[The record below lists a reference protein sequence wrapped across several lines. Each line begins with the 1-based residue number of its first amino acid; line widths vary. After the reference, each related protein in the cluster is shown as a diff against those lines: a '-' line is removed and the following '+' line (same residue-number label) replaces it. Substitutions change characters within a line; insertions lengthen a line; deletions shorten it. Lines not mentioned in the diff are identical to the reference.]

1 MSSDETEI
9 RVNFGKPMPV
19 FPLGTVTL
27 MPHAVLPL
35 LVFEPRYRQMVGD
48 ALDGPGQIAMGVFEG
63 GDWRDDYEGNPP
75 MRGAVCVGQITKH
88 QKLPDGRYHVW
99 LHGVCRARILY
110 EVPPDEQRLYRV
122 AMLEPVGVSEIDEES
137 LRPYRERYIEL
148 LSAAPLAELRNA
160 QAVVQHLQNEELP
173 TSAIMEL
180 LTVSVLHDSEARY
193 YPELH
198 YKLLE
203 EGGARE
209 RAEMILQEMQN
220 LAGLLQ
226 RAAKQR
232 ETDAPRGCSWN

>member
-1 MSSDETEI
+1 MSEETEI

-19 FPLGTVTL
+19 FPLQTVTL

-35 LVFEPRYRQMVGD
+35 LVFEARYRQMVGD

-63 GDWRDDYEGNPP
+63 EQWRENYEGNPP
-75 MRGAVCVGQITKH
+75 VRGAVCVGQITRH

-110 EVPPDEQRLYRV
+110 ELPPDDSRMYRV
-122 AMLEPVGVSEIDEES
+122 AMLEPVGVSDVDEAA
-137 LRPYRERYIEL
+137 LLPYREKFIEL
-148 LSAAPLAELRNA
+148 LSAPPLSELKNA
-160 QAVVQHLQNEELP
+160 QAVIQHLRNEELP

-203 EGGARE
+203 EAEAKE
-209 RAEMILQEMQN
+209 RAAMIVREMQD
-220 LAGLLQ
+220 LATLLR

-232 ETDAPRGCSWN
+232 ETDAPRGCTWN